1 MDLYVKLQGS
11 KHIFKKVQGFFCKIT
26 RAGKFLEL
34 MDYFSKGKGVNRVY
48 AAVNQVHG
56 PGSHGPPAS
65 LNRGRWLLD
74 GWLGFN
80 QSEGVCGF

>member
-1 MDLYVKLQGS
+1 MN
-11 KHIFKKVQGFFCKIT
+11 
-26 RAGKFLEL
+26 
-34 MDYFSKGKGVNRVY
+34 YFSKGKGMNRVY

-56 PGSHGPPAS
+56 PDLHGPSAS

-74 GWLGFN
+74 RRLGFN